1 MSESELR
8 ELLLQRARAA
18 DLSMDD
24 VLLDRLQAY
33 FRLLAHWNPRINLT
47 GFSLDQPT
55 EGAIDR
61 LLIEPLI
68 IARSLPYP
76 VSLWFDLGS
85 GGGSPAIPIHL
96 YRPAETL
103 VLVESKGRKAAFLR
117 EVARVLSLK
126 SVEVEGTRIESI
138 VVRHPRAG
146 AADLVTVR
154 AVKPSDD
161 ILEAVRGL
169 LRFGGQAAFIGSKFD
184 ESGVRQGFQVVPI
197 TDQASSESLLLLSK
211 V

>member
-8 ELLLQRARAA
+8 ELLVRRARAA

-68 IARSLPYP
+68 IARSLPHP
-76 VSLWFDLGS
+76 VSVWFDLGS
-85 GGGSPAIPIHL
+85 GGGSPAIPIQL

-117 EVARVLSLK
+117 EVARVLSLN
-126 SVEVEGTRIESI
+126 SVEVEVTRIESI
-138 VVRHPRAG
+138 VVRHPLAG

-154 AVKPSDD
+154 AVRPSDD
-161 ILEAVRGL
+161 ILEAIRGL
-169 LRFGGQAAFIGSKFD
+169 LRFGGQAAFIGAKFD
-184 ESGVRQGFQVVPI
+184 KSAARQGFQVVPI
-197 TDQASSESLLLLSK
+197 TDPASSDSLLLLSK

>member
-8 ELLLQRARAA
+8 ELLVQRARAA

-76 VSLWFDLGS
+76 VSVWFDLGS
-85 GGGSPAIPIHL
+85 GGGSPAIPIQL

-117 EVARVLSLK
+117 EVARVLSLN
-126 SVEVEGTRIESI
+126 SVEVEVTRIESI

-154 AVKPSDD
+154 AVRPSDD
-161 ILEAVRGL
+161 ILEAIRGL

-184 ESGVRQGFQVVPI
+184 ESLARQGFQVVQIKDP
-197 TDQASSESLLLLSK
+197 ASSDSLLLLSK

>member
-8 ELLLQRARAA
+8 ELLVRRARAA

-85 GGGSPAIPIHL
+85 GGGSPAIPIQL

-169 LRFGGQAAFIGSKFD
+169 LRFGGQAAFIGSKFE

>member
-8 ELLLQRARAA
+8 ELLVRRARAA

-85 GGGSPAIPIHL
+85 GGGSPAIPIQL

-184 ESGVRQGFQVVPI
+184 EAGVRQGFQVVPI

>member
-8 ELLLQRARAA
+8 ELLVRRARAA

-55 EGAIDR
+55 DGAIDR

-154 AVKPSDD
+154 AVRPSDD
-161 ILEAVRGL
+161 ILEAIRGL

-184 ESGVRQGFQVVPI
+184 ASAARQGFQVVPV
-197 TDQASSESLLLLSK
+197 TDPASSDSLLLLSK

>member
-1 MSESELR
+1 MTESELR
-8 ELLLQRARAA
+8 DLLVRRARAA
-18 DLSMDD
+18 GLSIDD
-24 VLLDRLQAY
+24 VLLDGLQTY
-33 FRLLAHWNPRINLT
+33 FKLLAHWNPRINLT

-76 VSLWFDLGS
+76 VSVWFDLGS
-85 GGGSPAIPIHL
+85 GGGSPAIPIQL

-126 SVEVEGTRIESI
+126 SVEVEVTRIESI
-138 VVRHPRAG
+138 VVRHPQAG

-154 AVKPSDD
+154 AVRPSED
-161 ILEAVRGL
+161 ILEAIRSL
-169 LRFGGQAAFIGSKFD
+169 LRFGGQAAFIGSKF
-184 ESGVRQGFQVVPI
+184 EKSGARQGFQAVPI
-197 TDQASSESLLLLSK
+197 TDPASSDSLLLLSK